1 MGGDIA
7 IRLEGIWKRYGLP
20 LPQWLDRGHRRL
32 RSIANGGSRS
42 ATGENH
48 KPWVLQDINL
58 EIRRGET
65 VAILGRNGAGK
76 STLLKILAGVTPATR
91 GQVDVRGRLFPMI
104 EVTGGLHQELT
115 GRENIRLIGAILG
128 LSRRELTVLLPD
140 IEEFTEL
147 GAWLDQPIRTYSTGM
162 LLRLGFGVGACIQSN
177 IVLIDEALS
186 VGDLSFQNKCLAR
199 IKQMHEQ
206 GAAIVLV
213 THSLD
218 TAEFIAARGIVLN
231 QGRIVAAG
239 SSVEALGAYERLVFY
254 GNGQGRQAAADPLLP
269 AIAPNLCARIYRPDG
284 CDTTAVEMG
293 SPFGIEIDCHLHDRL
308 RRPLFSL
315 AIVNAAGVTCAWS
328 ISAEEGLH
336 CPEATGRLRLRAW
349 YAQNPLMK
357 GYYRVD
363 FAIQDG
369 ASFEVVEQL
378 AGIGSFSVVGAGRAR
393 GIVAMSP
400 RWELIVTSQTR

>member
-7 IRLEGIWKRYGLP
+7 IRMQGVWKRYGLP
-20 LPQWLDRGHRRL
+20 LPQWLARGHRWL
-32 RSIANGGSRS
+32 RAIANGGARS
-42 ATGENH
+42 AAGEDD

-91 GQVDVRGRLFPMI
+91 GQVEVRGRLFPMI

-147 GAWLDQPIRTYSTGM
+147 GAWLDQPVRTYSTGM
-162 LLRLGFGVGACIQSN
+162 LLRLGFGVGACIQSD

-186 VGDLSFQNKCLAR
+186 VGDLSFQNKCMAR

-239 SSVEALGAYERLVFY
+239 SSVEALGAYERLVFH
-254 GNGQGRQAAADPLLP
+254 GTGGRQQPTADKLLP
-269 AIAPNLCARIYRPDG
+269 AIATSLGARIYGPDG
-284 CDTTAVEMG
+284 CDTAAVEMG
-293 SPFGIEIDCHLHDRL
+293 APFGIEVDCHFNHCL
-308 RRPLFSL
+308 RQPLFSL

-328 ISAEEGLH
+328 ISAEEGLL
-336 CPEATGRLRLRAW
+336 CPEATGDLRLRAW

-378 AGIGSFSVVGAGRAR
+378 PGISSFSVVGSGRAR
-393 GIVAMSP
+393 GIVAMAP
-400 RWELIVTSQTR
+400 RWELIATGQTR